1 MFTPEN
7 FYWYA
12 SFLIFIPWGLLIFL
26 PRWRDTERIAFGSA
40 VLLLLVA
47 AFFTFQFLT
56 DPAESGSLLTFEG
69 FTNLFRSK
77 SMLLTGWL
85 NYLSFCLLVGVW
97 QVHDS
102 HQEKIPHL
110 FVVSPLLLTMV
121 TGPAGLLIYLL
132 IRFFKTRK
140 WEIR

>member
-1 MFTPEN
+1 MFTPDT

-12 SFLIFIPWGLLIFL
+12 SFLIFIPWALLVL
-26 PRWRDTERIAFGSA
+26 APRWRNTETIAFGAA
-40 VLLLLVA
+40 VILLVA
-47 AFFTFQFLT
+47 AAWFTFAFIT
-56 DPAESGSLLTFEG
+56 ESSEGGSLLTFEG
-69 FTNLFRSK
+69 FTNLFRNK

-102 HQEKIPHL
+102 RQEKIPHI

-121 TGPAGLLIYLL
+121 TGPAGLLLYLV